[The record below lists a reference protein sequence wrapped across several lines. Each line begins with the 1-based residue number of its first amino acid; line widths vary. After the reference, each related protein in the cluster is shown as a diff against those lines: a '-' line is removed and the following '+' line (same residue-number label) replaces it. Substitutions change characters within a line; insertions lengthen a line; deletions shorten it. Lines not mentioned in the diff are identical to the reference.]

1 MVRAGRI
8 ATHRRLGV
16 IGAVIGAAVV
26 IAGPMASLGVPGRVT
41 AAGLDWNL
49 DVSVAMPYVG
59 VEGVT
64 LIAFVANVVWNNLV
78 SIVLFAGL
86 LTAAILLRSN
96 AQAHKRLIVIAS
108 MLNVLPA
115 AARISRW
122 PGLGGE
128 DSPFIPGVLIGL
140 LLSVLVYDIVTR
152 RRPQKA
158 TLSGTGAIAV
168 SDSPRRLESAV

>member
-49 DVSVAMPYVG
+49 DVSVAIPYVG

-122 PGLGGE
+122 QGAWRRGQSVHPGGAHWLAAVRARVRHRDAAAPAQSDAERHRSHRGQR
-128 DSPFIPGVLIGL
+128 L
-140 LLSVLVYDIVTR
+140 
-152 RRPQKA
+152 A
-158 TLSGTGAIAV
+158 TPS
-168 SDSPRRLESAV
+168 RKCR